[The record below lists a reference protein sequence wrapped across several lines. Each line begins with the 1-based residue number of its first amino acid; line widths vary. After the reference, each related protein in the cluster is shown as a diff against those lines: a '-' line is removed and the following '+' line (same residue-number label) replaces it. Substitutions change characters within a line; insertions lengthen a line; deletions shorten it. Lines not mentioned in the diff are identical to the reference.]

1 MFKSTWIA
9 LSLIFIFP
17 GCSDTKKQSSVEEAN
32 SMVASNVYELRDTQ
46 NKLYKVTKSGSDF
59 IVEGYENKL
68 VIFDIFATWCPPCR
82 AVASHLAKLQ
92 KEFKDDLL
100 VLGVTIEE
108 DKTNADLIEYAKTYE
123 ANYTLINSKANRSFS
138 NTLASSINVGS
149 GFPIPL
155 MVLYKNGKYI
165 THYAGA
171 VPPEMIRADI
181 RRALGK

>member
-1 MFKSTWIA
+1 MFKTTL
-9 LSLIFIFP
+9 LSLSLLFILS
-17 GCSDTKKQSSVEEAN
+17 GCSDNSKTSVETAN
-32 SMVASNVYELRDTQ
+32 AMVASNTYELRDTQ
-46 NKLYKVTKSGSDF
+46 NKLYKVTKVGKEF
-59 IVEGYENKL
+59 HLEGYDDKL
-68 VIFDIFATWCPPCR
+68 VIYDIFATWCPPCR
-82 AVASHLAKLQ
+82 AIAPHLSQFQ

-108 DKTNADLIEYAKTYE
+108 DKTNADLIAYSNEHDAH
-123 ANYTLINSKANRSFS
+123 YTLINSKANRNFS
-138 NTLASSINVGS
+138 NAIASAIDVGS

-155 MVLYKNGKYI
+155 MIMYKNGKYV

>member
-1 MFKSTWIA
+1 MFKSILLAT
-9 LSLIFIFP
+9 SLIFTIS
-17 GCSDTKKQSSVEEAN
+17 GCSDSSQNSIEEAN

-46 NKLYKVTKSGSDF
+46 NKLYKVTKSANDF
-59 IVEGYENKL
+59 NLEGYENKV
-68 VIFDIFATWCPPCR
+68 VIYDIFATWCPPCR
-82 AVASHLAKLQ
+82 AVAPHLNKFQ
-92 KEFKDDLL
+92 EEFKDDIL

-108 DKTNADLIEYAKTYE
+108 DKTNADLIEYANKYD
-123 ANYTLINSKANRSFS
+123 AHYPLINSKANRAFT
-138 NTLASSINVGS
+138 NAMASSINVGS

-155 MVLYKNGKYI
+155 MIMYKNGKYV